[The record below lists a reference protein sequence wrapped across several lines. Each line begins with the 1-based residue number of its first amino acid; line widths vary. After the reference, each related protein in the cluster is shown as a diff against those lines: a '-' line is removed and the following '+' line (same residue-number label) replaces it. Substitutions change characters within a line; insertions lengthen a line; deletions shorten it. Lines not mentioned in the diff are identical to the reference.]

1 MRTGVPDRP
10 AAGWP
15 DEADQHAADI
25 PRRSDGR
32 ADGLARRLESLPDGH
47 PSSPYDTDGTR
58 REPPTR
64 LRDLDT
70 EPDLDDHTQPNEPRR
85 PYTDTEWADHR
96 AEVPPLIADAQDR
109 GLATERQF
117 TVDPDQTRWN
127 RERRQLHNE
136 IVETFLSDASHV
148 ANDHKAIIAG
158 GLAGAGKTTVLAN
171 HAGIDRS
178 QYLTINPDA
187 IKEEM
192 ARRGMIPLVDGL
204 SPMEASDLVHP
215 ESSHIAKQLAAR
227 ATAEG
232 KNLIW
237 DITMSSR
244 DSVDGRLNQ
253 LQDSGYTSIRGVF
266 VDIPIDVSLARA
278 DARHREG
285 EDDYR
290 AGKGMGGRFVPPE
303 LITSRIDDQRGSQN
317 RQIFEELKPR
327 FSRWTLFDNGVDGR
341 KPIRVAES
349 LDNDEAQEAGT

>member
-1 MRTGVPDRP
+1 MRTGVPDRS
-10 AAGWP
+10 AADWP
-15 DEADQHAADI
+15 DGTEQQEDDL

-47 PSSPYDTDGTR
+47 PSSPYEADGTR
-58 REPPTR
+58 REEPTR

-70 EPDLDDHTQPNEPRR
+70 KADSDDYTYPDDSR
-85 PYTDTEWADHR
+85 PYTDPEWADHR
-96 AEVPPLIADAQDR
+96 AEVPLLIADAQDR

-117 TVDPDQTRWN
+117 TVDPDQTRWT
-127 RERRQLHNE
+127 RDRRQLHNE
-136 IVETFLSDASHV
+136 IVDAFLDEASRV
-148 ANDHKAIIAG
+148 PNDHKAIVAG
-158 GLAGAGKTTVLAN
+158 GLAGAGKTTVLAD

-192 ARRGMIPLVDGL
+192 ARRGMIPEVAGL

-244 DSVDGRLNQ
+244 DSVEDRLNK
-253 LQDSGYTSIRGVF
+253 LQDSGYNSIAGIF

-290 AGKGMGGRFVPPE
+290 AGEGLGGRFVPPE
-303 LITSRIDDQRGSQN
+303 LITSQVDEQWGSQN
-317 RQIFEELKPR
+317 RRIFEELKPR
-327 FSRWTLFDNGVDGR
+327 FDQWTLFDNGVDDR
-341 KPIRVAES
+341 KPIRIAES
-349 LDNDEAQEAGT
+349 LHDDNPQEAGT